1 MGVAAVLC
9 ALVALL
15 LGLVQS
21 QEYAGDVISTT
32 LPGVPGAEIAFWK
45 IQDTKAKNNLTLIN
59 YINHGKD
66 GKRLVPSNLKR
77 AVIIIHG
84 LNRDPGTYMANM
96 LSALAQV
103 DNKEIST
110 DSVAIVAPFFAN
122 GDDKNNGGYPW
133 IDGLPSGQGSYT
145 SALVWKGSQWSA
157 GGNAQYPYKFKNTIS
172 SYTCLDQIIQYFD
185 NKSLFPN
192 INQIVVAGHS
202 LGGQT
207 VQRYAAIGK
216 QLGTTTPVSYW
227 VGNPNSYVWL
237 SADRPLS
244 TVSCPGYDD
253 YREGYNAF
261 VDYPMTYATDLV
273 ASGRSSILAN
283 FNSKAVN
290 YARGTLDLGDDSSSC
305 APGTTGANRNERFF
319 NFIKAFPPSCPDPS
333 GRNCDTVDFVVSG
346 HDGGAMMASK
356 AGQARLFKDNFYG
369 NGSRAYDFGYPRQQL
384 GDDPYPDPNLNTS
397 SSALNNNTYAGNMT
411 YYGCWSDQSPRTIDY
426 MAYQSD
432 SNTIEKCTQTCAD
445 KGYSI
450 AGIEFGSQ
458 CFCGNALGYAATQ
471 VIDSSCQTPCPGNS
485 SEICG
490 GGNRLSLFSN
500 GQPVVNGQP
509 GTPET
514 IGAFTYLNCY
524 TEGSSGRAL
533 GAKGSSG
540 SFVDLDYCASYC
552 SGYKYFGTE
561 YGSECYCG
569 NTLGTGAS
577 VTLSGD
583 CSMTCA
589 DNATQFCGAGNRLTV
604 YQNYDF
610 VASSSSSTTSSATQ
624 TSSSQGSSSTA
635 VSCPGSDNTVV
646 MSNGKNFTI
655 ECGIDHAGGDL
666 TAQSVGSFQECID
679 ACAKNA
685 NCVDVSLSGS
695 ACYLKSSLGAAVPNV
710 AVWGAKLVIASS
722 SSSTSSATD
731 STVTIT
737 TSSNSVSSTSTA
749 SASALASASP
759 SSITCPSADGQNIT
773 VNGTSF
779 LIECGIDHA
788 GGDLSSLSVG
798 SFYECMQACTKDARC
813 IDVSLSGSACYL
825 KGSLGAAV
833 PNGVWGAKAIVSS
846 NPSSSASNTQ
856 SSSSTVQSSS
866 TLTSATS
873 TSAATALSCPASD
886 GQTVT
891 VGGKSFLVECGTDH
905 AGGDLTSM
913 SVSGFNEC
921 ISNCAS
927 NPSCVD
933 VSLRFVPPFRTP
945 ARDLNITS
953 AETYVDT
960 L

>member
-1 MGVAAVLC
+1 MGVAALLC
-9 ALVALL
+9 ALVAVL
-15 LGLVQS
+15 LGFAQS
-21 QEYAGDVISTT
+21 QEYAGDTISTT

-133 IDGLPSGQGSYT
+133 IDGLPPGQGSYT

-244 TVSCPGYDD
+244 TASCPGYDD

-319 NFIKAFPPSCPDPS
+319 NFIKAFPPSCQDPS

-384 GDDPYPDPNLNTS
+384 GDDPYPDPNLNSS
-397 SSALNNNTYAGNMT
+397 SSAINNNTYAGNMT

-426 MAYQSD
+426 MAYD
-432 SNTIEKCTQTCAD
+432 SNSNTVEKCTQTCAD

-533 GAKGSSG
+533 GAKGTSG
-540 SFVDLDYCASYC
+540 SFVDLDYCANYC

-561 YGSECYCG
+561 YASECYCG
-569 NTLGTGAS
+569 NTLGVGAS

-589 DNATQFCGAGNRLTV
+589 DDAAQFCGAGNRLTV

-610 VASSSSSTTSSATQ
+610 VASSSSSATSSAIQ
-624 TSSSQGSSSTA
+624 TLSSQGSSSTA
-635 VSCPGSDNTVV
+635 VSCPSSDNTVI

-655 ECGIDHAGGDL
+655 ECGVDHAGGDL
-666 TAQSVGSFQECID
+666 TAQSVGNFQECID

-685 NCVDVSLSGS
+685 HCVDVSLSGS
-695 ACYLKSSLGAAVPNV
+695 ARYLKSILGATVPNG
-710 AVWGAKLVIASS
+710 AVWGAKLIVASS
-722 SSSTSSATD
+722 SSSTSTSSSSTD
-731 STVTIT
+731 STATIT
-737 TSSNSVSSTSTA
+737 ASSTSVSSTSTTST
-749 SASALASASP
+749 SASASASP
-759 SSITCPSADGQNIT
+759 SSITCPSGDGQTIV

-833 PNGVWGAKAIVSS
+833 PNGVWGDYVFEPFFIDIRRAAKLFYRSK
-846 NPSSSASNTQ
+846 Q
-856 SSSSTVQSSS
+856 
-866 TLTSATS
+866 LHREEH
-873 TSAATALSCPASD
+873 D
-886 GQTVT
+886 
-891 VGGKSFLVECGTDH
+891 
-905 AGGDLTSM
+905 
-913 SVSGFNEC
+913 
-921 ISNCAS
+921 
-927 NPSCVD
+927 VD
-933 VSLRFVPPFRTP
+933 
-945 ARDLNITS
+945 
-953 AETYVDT
+953 
-960 L
+960 

>member
-32 LPGVPGAEIAFWK
+32 LPGVPGAEVAFWK

-66 GKRLVPSNLKR
+66 GKRLVPSKLKR

-157 GGNAQYPYKFKNTIS
+157 GGSAQYPYKFKNTIS

-216 QLGTTTPVSYW
+216 QLGTTTPVSHW

-244 TVSCPGYDD
+244 TAACPGYDD

-261 VDYPMTYATDLV
+261 ADYPMTYATDLV

-397 SSALNNNTYAGNMT
+397 SSAINNNTYAGNMT
-411 YYGCWSDQSPRTIDY
+411 YFGCWSDQSPRTIDY

-533 GAKGSSG
+533 GAKGTSG
-540 SFVDLDYCASYC
+540 SFVDLDHCASYC

-569 NTLGTGAS
+569 NTLGVGAS

-624 TSSSQGSSSTA
+624 ISSSQGPSSTA
-635 VSCPGSDNTVV
+635 VSCPGSDNTVI
-646 MSNGKNFTI
+646 MSNGKTFTI

-666 TAQSVGSFQECID
+666 TAQGVGSFQECID
-679 ACAKNA
+679 ACAKTA
-685 NCVDVSLSGS
+685 SCVDVSLSGS
-695 ACYLKSSLGAAVPNV
+695 ACYLFDRYGNDKQQLNGQT
-710 AVWGAKLVIASS
+710 IA
-722 SSSTSSATD
+722 
-731 STVTIT
+731 
-737 TSSNSVSSTSTA
+737 
-749 SASALASASP
+749 
-759 SSITCPSADGQNIT
+759 

-779 LIECGIDHA
+779 LVECGIDHA

-833 PNGVWGAKAIVSS
+833 PNGVWGARAIVSS
-846 NPSSSASNTQ
+846 DPSSSASHTQ
-856 SSSSTVQSSS
+856 SSSSTVRSSS

-873 TSAATALSCPASD
+873 TTSAATALSCPASD
-886 GQTVT
+886 GQIVT

-913 SVSGFNEC
+913 SWKCVLPEILGRRRSPERCLGRKTRGERFADLLFRIVS
-921 ISNCAS
+921 
-927 NPSCVD
+927 D
-933 VSLRFVPPFRTP
+933 
-945 ARDLNITS
+945 
-953 AETYVDT
+953 
-960 L
+960 